1 MFGPIPHR
9 PRSLRPQNALRC
21 FLRRKLLENVHI
33 PAWAVRRGTDRP
45 GSFLVKRTLLGILVA
60 AMLGVRCGADPAGP
74 AARHR
79 AAPLPDLRE
88 AGDLFEAG
96 AGDWLSEGAARTGL
110 DFTHF
115 NGMSG
120 RYYFPEMIPGG
131 AGLLDYDND
140 GDLDVYLVQGHM
152 LGDGLNRNGGSPPD
166 VARRPGGRLF
176 RNDLRV
182 EPDGTR
188 SLRFTDVTDRSG
200 IEARGYGMGV
210 AAGDVDN
217 DGCTDLYLTNLGANQ
232 LFRNDC
238 DGTFTDVTESSGAEG
253 GGWSVS
259 AAFVDYDRD
268 GWLDLY
274 VGNYVQYSI
283 ETDRPCTG
291 LAGRRDYCT
300 PEVYAPQADRLYR
313 NRGDGRF
320 TDETVTA
327 LPGAAF
333 GPALGVSTADF
344 DGDGWID
351 VYVAN
356 DVHQNLLWINQRDG
370 TFRERGLVS
379 GAALSGDGVEEASMG
394 VDAGDFDNDGDFDLF
409 MTHLPTEGNNLYEND
424 GTGFFED
431 GSIRTGL
438 GPASHGHTGFG
449 AAWLDVDNDGW
460 LDLLAVNGAIEA
472 IDGRG
477 DHPFP
482 YDETNLLFRNLRNGR
497 FEDVTAGAGA
507 AFRRSE
513 ISRGAAFG
521 DIDNDGDTDVVVSNN
536 SGPARLLLN
545 EVGNRSRWLGLR
557 LLGSGAQRD
566 MLGARVAVTGAGETR
581 WRHVRTDGSYAS
593 AHDPRVLVGLG
604 ASAESPRVRVVW
616 ASGRVEEWRDLPVDA
631 YTTLTEGQGAAP

>member
-1 MFGPIPHR
+1 M
-9 PRSLRPQNALRC
+9 C
-21 FLRRKLLENVHI
+21 I

-45 GSFLVKRTLLGILVA
+45 GSFLVKRTLLGVLVA
-60 AMLGVRCGADPAGP
+60 AALGARCGGDPAGTAAGLP
-74 AARHR
+74 AV
-79 AAPLPDLRE
+79 PPPDPRE
-88 AGDLFEAG
+88 AGDLVEAG
-96 AGDWLSEGAARTGL
+96 ANDWFSEGAARTGL

-120 RYYFPEMIPGG
+120 RYYFPEMIPAG

-140 GDLDVYLVQGHM
+140 GDLDVYLVQGRL
-152 LGDGLNRNGGSPPD
+152 LGSDPNRDGGSPPAA
-166 VARRPGGRLF
+166 ARRPGGRLL

-188 SLRFTDVTDRSG
+188 SVRFTDVTDRSG
-200 IEARGYGMGV
+200 IEALGYGMGV
-210 AAGDVDN
+210 AAGDVTN

-238 DGTFTDVTESSGAEG
+238 DGTFTDVTASSGAEG

-283 ETDRPCTG
+283 ETDRACTG

-327 LPGAAF
+327 LHGAAF

-370 TFRERGLVS
+370 TFRDRGLVS
-379 GAALSGDGVEEASMG
+379 GAALSGDGVAEASMG
-394 VDAGDFDNDGDFDLF
+394 VDAGDFDNDGDVDLF

-424 GTGFFED
+424 GAGFFED
-431 GSIRTGL
+431 ASIRTAL

-449 AAWLDVDNDGW
+449 AGWFDIDNDGW

-545 EVGNRSRWLGLR
+545 EVGNRSHWLGLR
-557 LLGSGAQRD
+557 LLGSGVRRD
-566 MLGARVAVTGAGETR
+566 MLGARVAVTSAGETR

-604 ASAESPRVRVVW
+604 ALAEPPRVRVVW
-616 ASGRVEEWRDLPVDA
+616 ASGRVEEWSDLPVDA

>member
-1 MFGPIPHR
+1 MTVRVRTRVRHPLASGARGADSFGTI
-9 PRSLRPQNALRC
+9 C
-21 FLRRKLLENVHI
+21 
-33 PAWAVRRGTDRP
+33 AWSPTGRA
-45 GSFLVKRTLLGILVA
+45 
-60 AMLGVRCGADPAGP
+60 RCGSQTSPNEAGS
-74 AARHR
+74 RR
-79 AAPLPDLRE
+79 AATAWESR
-88 AGDLFEAG
+88 
-96 AGDWLSEGAARTGL
+96 
-110 DFTHF
+110 
-115 NGMSG
+115 
-120 RYYFPEMIPGG
+120 
-131 AGLLDYDND
+131 
-140 GDLDVYLVQGHM
+140 
-152 LGDGLNRNGGSPPD
+152 
-166 VARRPGGRLF
+166 
-176 RNDLRV
+176 
-182 EPDGTR
+182 
-188 SLRFTDVTDRSG
+188 
-200 IEARGYGMGV
+200 
-210 AAGDVDN
+210 AGDVTN
-217 DGCTDLYLTNLGANQ
+217 DGCTDLYLTNLGPNQ
-232 LFRNDC
+232 LLRNNC

-259 AAFVDYDRD
+259 AAFIDYDRD

-327 LPGAAF
+327 LSGAAF
-333 GPALGVSTADF
+333 GPALGVSAADF
-344 DGDGWID
+344 DADGWID

-370 TFRERGLVS
+370 TFRDRGLVS
-379 GAALSGDGVEEASMG
+379 GAALSGDGVAEASMG
-394 VDAGDFDNDGDFDLF
+394 VDAGDFDNDGDVDLF

-431 GSIRTGL
+431 VSIRTGL
-438 GPASHGHTGFG
+438 GPASRGHTGFG

-497 FEDVTAGAGA
+497 FEDVTARAGA
-507 AFRRSE
+507 TLPPVGDQPRRGV
-513 ISRGAAFG
+513 RRPRQRRRHRCRRFQQQR
-521 DIDNDGDTDVVVSNN
+521 
-536 SGPARLLLN
+536 PARLLLN
-545 EVGNRSRWLGLR
+545 EVGNRSHWLGLK

-566 MLGARVAVTGAGETR
+566 MLGARVAVTARGETR

-593 AHDPRVLVGLG
+593 AHDPACWWDWVPRRSLREC
-604 ASAESPRVRVVW
+604 ASCGRAGESRNCATSRSTPTRR
-616 ASGRVEEWRDLPVDA
+616 
-631 YTTLTEGQGAAP
+631 

>member
-1 MFGPIPHR
+1 MKR
-9 PRSLRPQNALRC
+9 AL
-21 FLRRKLLENVHI
+21 F
-33 PAWAVRRGTDRP
+33 
-45 GSFLVKRTLLGILVA
+45 GILVA

-79 AAPLPDLRE
+79 TAPLPDLRE

-96 AGDWLSEGAARTGL
+96 AGDWFSEAAARTGL

-120 RYYFPEMIPGG
+120 RYYFPEMIPAG

-140 GDLDVYLVQGHM
+140 GDLDVYLVQGRL
-152 LGDGLNRNGGSPPD
+152 LGDGPNRNDGSPPP
-166 VARRPGGRLF
+166 VAPRPGGRLF
-176 RNDLRV
+176 RSDLRV

-188 SLRFTDVTDRSG
+188 SVRFTDVTERSG

-210 AAGDVDN
+210 AAGDVTN
-217 DGCTDLYLTNLGANQ
+217 DGCTDLYLTNLGPNQ
-232 LFRNDC
+232 LFRNNC
-238 DGTFTDVTESSGAEG
+238 DGTFTDVSEAGGAEG

-320 TDETVTA
+320 TDETVTG

-344 DGDGWID
+344 DGDGWSD

-356 DVHQNLLWINQRDG
+356 DVHQNLLWINQGDG
-370 TFRERGLVS
+370 TFRDRGLVS
-379 GAALSGDGVEEASMG
+379 GAALSGDGAAEASMG

-409 MTHLPTEGNNLYEND
+409 MTHLPTEGNNLYENV
-424 GTGFFED
+424 GNGLFED
-431 GSIRTGL
+431 ASIRTGL

-449 AAWLDVDNDGW
+449 AGWLDVDNDGW

-497 FEDVTAGAGA
+497 FEEVSAGAGA

-521 DIDNDGDTDVVVSNN
+521 DVDNDGDTDVVVSNN

-545 EVGNRSRWLGLR
+545 EVGNRSHWLGLR

-566 MLGARVAVTGAGETR
+566 MLGARVAVTSAGETR
-581 WRHVRTDGSYAS
+581 WRHARTDGSYAS

-604 ASAESPRVRVVW
+604 ASAEPPRVRVVW
-616 ASGRVEEWRDLPVDA
+616 PSGRVEEWRDLPVDA

>member
-1 MFGPIPHR
+1 MKR
-9 PRSLRPQNALRC
+9 AL
-21 FLRRKLLENVHI
+21 F
-33 PAWAVRRGTDRP
+33 
-45 GSFLVKRTLLGILVA
+45 GILVA
-60 AMLGVRCGADPAGP
+60 AAFGARCGGDPAGTAAGLP
-74 AARHR
+74 AA
-79 AAPLPDLRE
+79 PPPDLRE
-88 AGDLFEAG
+88 AGAG
-96 AGDWLSEGAARTGL
+96 NWFSEGAAGIGL
-110 DFTHF
+110 DFIHF

-120 RYYFPEMIPGG
+120 RYYFPEMIPAG

-140 GDLDVYLVQGHM
+140 GDLDVFLVQSRM
-152 LGDGLNRNGGSPPD
+152 LGDGPSPNAGSPPAG
-166 VARRPGGRLF
+166 VRRPGGRLF

-188 SLRFTDVTDRSG
+188 SLRFTDVTERSG
-200 IEARGYGMGV
+200 IAARGYGMGV
-210 AAGDVDN
+210 AAGDVTN
-217 DGCTDLYLTNLGANQ
+217 DGCTDLYLTNLGPNQ
-232 LFRNDC
+232 LLRNNC

-259 AAFVDYDRD
+259 AAFIDYDRD

-327 LPGAAF
+327 LSGAAF
-333 GPALGVSTADF
+333 GPALGVSAADF
-344 DGDGWID
+344 DADGWID

-370 TFRERGLVS
+370 TFRDRGLVS
-379 GAALSGDGVEEASMG
+379 GAALSGDGVAEASMG
-394 VDAGDFDNDGDFDLF
+394 VDAGDFDNDGDVDLF

-431 GSIRTGL
+431 VSIRTGL
-438 GPASHGHTGFG
+438 GPASRGHTGFG

-497 FEDVTAGAGA
+497 FEDVTARAGA
-507 AFRRSE
+507 TFRRSE

-521 DIDNDGDTDVVVSNN
+521 DLDNDGDTDVVVSNN

-545 EVGNRSRWLGLR
+545 EVGNRSHWLGLK

-566 MLGARVAVTGAGETR
+566 MLGARVAVTAAGETR

-604 ASAESPRVRVVW
+604 AAAESPRVRIMW
-616 ASGRVEEWRDLPVDA
+616 PSGRIEELRDLSIDA
-631 YTTLTEGQGAAP
+631 YTTLTEEQGAAP

>member
-1 MFGPIPHR
+1 M
-9 PRSLRPQNALRC
+9 
-21 FLRRKLLENVHI
+21 
-33 PAWAVRRGTDRP
+33 
-45 GSFLVKRTLLGILVA
+45 KRTLLGILVA
-60 AMLGVRCGADPAGP
+60 AALGARCGGDPAGTAAGLP
-74 AARHR
+74 AA
-79 AAPLPDLRE
+79 PPPDPRE
-88 AGDLFEAG
+88 AGDLVEAG
-96 AGDWLSEGAARTGL
+96 ANDWFSEGAARTGL

-120 RYYFPEMIPGG
+120 RYYFPEMIPAG

-140 GDLDVYLVQGHM
+140 GDLDVYLVQGRL
-152 LGDGLNRNGGSPPD
+152 LGPGPNRNAGPPPA

-188 SLRFTDVTDRSG
+188 SVRFTDVTERSG
-200 IEARGYGMGV
+200 IEARRYGMGV
-210 AAGDVDN
+210 AAGDVTN
-217 DGCTDLYLTNLGANQ
+217 DGCTDLYLTNLGPNQ
-232 LFRNDC
+232 LFRNNC
-238 DGTFTDVTESSGAEG
+238 DGTFTDVSESSGAEG

-259 AAFVDYDRD
+259 AAFLDYDRD

-320 TDETVTA
+320 TDETVTG
-327 LPGAAF
+327 LPGTAF

-344 DGDGWID
+344 DDDGWID

-370 TFRERGLVS
+370 TFRDRGLVS
-379 GAALSGDGVEEASMG
+379 GAALSGDGVAEASMG

-409 MTHLPTEGNNLYEND
+409 MTHLPTEGNNLYENV
-424 GTGFFED
+424 GNGLFED
-431 GSIRTGL
+431 ASIRTGL

-449 AAWLDVDNDGW
+449 AGWLDVDNDGW

-497 FEDVTAGAGA
+497 FEEVSAGAGA
-507 AFRRSE
+507 TFRRSE

-521 DIDNDGDTDVVVSNN
+521 DVDNDGDTDVVVSNN

-545 EVGNRSRWLGLR
+545 EVGDRSHWLGLR
-557 LLGSGAQRD
+557 LLGSGPRRD
-566 MLGARVAVTGAGETR
+566 MLGARVAVTAAGETR

-604 ASAESPRVRVVW
+604 AAAESLRVRVVW
-616 ASGRVEEWRDLPVDA
+616 PGGRVEEWRDLPADD
-631 YTTLTEGQGAAP
+631 YTTLAEGQGAAP

>member
-1 MFGPIPHR
+1 M
-9 PRSLRPQNALRC
+9 
-21 FLRRKLLENVHI
+21 
-33 PAWAVRRGTDRP
+33 
-45 GSFLVKRTLLGILVA
+45 
-60 AMLGVRCGADPAGP
+60 P
-74 AARHR
+74 AAN
-79 AAPLPDLRE
+79 ATAE
-88 AGDLFEAG
+88 
-96 AGDWLSEGAARTGL
+96 
-110 DFTHF
+110 
-115 NGMSG
+115 
-120 RYYFPEMIPGG
+120 
-131 AGLLDYDND
+131 
-140 GDLDVYLVQGHM
+140 
-152 LGDGLNRNGGSPPD
+152 
-166 VARRPGGRLF
+166 PGGRLF

-182 EPDGTR
+182 EADGTR
-188 SLRFTDVTDRSG
+188 SVRFTDVTERSG
-200 IEARGYGMGV
+200 IDAPGYGMGV
-210 AAGDVDN
+210 ATGDVTN
-217 DGCTDLYLTNLGANQ
+217 DGCTDLYLTNLGPNQ
-232 LFRNDC
+232 LFRNNC
-238 DGTFTDVTESSGAEG
+238 DGTFTDVSESSGAEG

-313 NRGDGRF
+313 NLGNGRF
-320 TDETVTA
+320 ADVTAGA

-351 VYVAN
+351 IYVAN
-356 DVHQNLLWINQRDG
+356 DVHANLLWMNQGDG
-370 TFRERGLVS
+370 TFRDGGLLS
-379 GAALSGDGVEEASMG
+379 GAALSGDGAAEASMG

-409 MTHLPTEGNNLYEND
+409 MTHLPNEGNNLYEND
-424 GTGFFED
+424 GSAFFED
-431 GSIRTGL
+431 ASIRTGL
-438 GPASHGHTGFG
+438 GPASHGRTGFG
-449 AAWLDVDNDGW
+449 TAWFDMDNDGW

-497 FEDVTAGAGA
+497 FADVTDRAGGA
-507 AFRRSE
+507 LRLSE

-536 SGPARLLLN
+536 SGRARLLVN
-545 EVGNRSRWLGLR
+545 EVGDRNHWLGLQLTGR
-557 LLGSGAQRD
+557 DAPRD
-566 MLGARVAVTGAGETR
+566 MLGARVAVMRAGEAI

-604 ASAESPRVRVVW
+604 RPAQTPLVRVIW
-616 ASGRVEEWRDLPVDA
+616 PSGRVEEWNDLPLDG
-631 YTTLTEGQGAAP
+631 YTTLAEGTGRVP

>member
-1 MFGPIPHR
+1 MRIL
-9 PRSLRPQNALRC
+9 PR
-21 FLRRKLLENVHI
+21 
-33 PAWAVRRGTDRP
+33 AVRRGTDRP
-45 GSFLVKRTLLGILVA
+45 GIFFSVKSTTPAILLTA
-60 AMLGVRCGADPAGP
+60 AMSVCCGDGAPATGGGQ
-74 AARHR
+74 AG
-79 AAPLPDLRE
+79 AAP
-88 AGDLFEAG
+88 ATEAG
-96 AGDWLSEGAARTGL
+96 AEGGADEAAAGAWFAERALAAGL
-110 DFTHF
+110 DFIHT

-120 RYYFPEMIPGG
+120 RYYFPEMIPAG

-140 GDLDVYLVQGHM
+140 GDLDVYLVQGRP
-152 LGDGLNRNGGSPPD
+152 LAEGSARNPASPAAD
-166 VARRPGGRLF
+166 AAIEPGGRLF

-182 EPDGTR
+182 EADGTR
-188 SLRFTDVTDRSG
+188 SVRFSDVTERSG
-200 IEARGYGMGV
+200 IDAPGYGMGV
-210 AAGDVDN
+210 ATGDVTN
-217 DGCTDLYLTNLGANQ
+217 DGCTDLYLTNLGPNQ
-232 LFRNDC
+232 LFRNNC
-238 DGTFTDVTESSGAEG
+238 DGTFTDVSDSSGAEG

-313 NRGDGRF
+313 NLGGGRF
-320 TDETVTA
+320 VDETVTA
-327 LPGAAF
+327 LTGTRF

-351 VYVAN
+351 IYVAN
-356 DVHQNLLWINQRDG
+356 DVHANLLWMNQGDG
-370 TFRERGLVS
+370 TFRDGGLLS
-379 GAALSGDGVEEASMG
+379 GAALSGDGVAEASMG

-409 MTHLPTEGNNLYEND
+409 MTHLPNEGNNLYEND
-424 GTGFFED
+424 GAAFFED
-431 GSIRTGL
+431 VSIRTGL
-438 GPASHGHTGFG
+438 GPASHGRTGFG
-449 AAWLDVDNDGW
+449 TAWFDIDNDGW

-497 FEDVTAGAGA
+497 FADVTDRAGTAL
-507 AFRRSE
+507 RLSE

-521 DIDNDGDTDVVVSNN
+521 DIDNDGDTDMVVSNN
-536 SGPARLLLN
+536 SGRARLFFN
-545 EVGNRSRWLGLR
+545 EVGNHNRWLGLR
-557 LLGSGAQRD
+557 LTGRDGPRD
-566 MLGARVAVTGAGETR
+566 MLGARVAVMQAGEAT

-604 ASAESPRVRVVW
+604 RPAQAPLVRVIW
-616 ASGRVEEWRDLPVDA
+616 PSGRVEEWNDLPIDG
-631 YTTLTEGQGAAP
+631 YTTLAEGTGTVP

>member
-1 MFGPIPHR
+1 MKPALPALLLTGALSACGGETPVGT
-9 PRSLRPQNALRC
+9 ALRSGAP
-21 FLRRKLLENVHI
+21 
-33 PAWAVRRGTDRP
+33 PASDG
-45 GSFLVKRTLLGILVA
+45 A
-60 AMLGVRCGADPAGP
+60 AAIDETGRDAWFTE
-74 AARHR
+74 R
-79 AAPLPDLRE
+79 AA
-88 AGDLFEAG
+88 
-96 AGDWLSEGAARTGL
+96 AAGL
-110 DFTHF
+110 DFTHS

-120 RYYFPEMIPGG
+120 RYYFPEMIPAG

-140 GDLDVYLVQGHM
+140 GDLDVYLVQGRL
-152 LGDGLNRNGGSPPD
+152 LGDDPNRSDGSPP
-166 VARRPGGRLF
+166 AAAHRQGGRLF

-182 EPDGTR
+182 EADGTR
-188 SLRFTDVTDRSG
+188 SVRFTDVTEGSE

-210 AAGDVDN
+210 ATGDFTN
-217 DGCTDLYLTNLGANQ
+217 DGCTDIYLTNLGPNQ

-238 DGTFTDVTESSGAEG
+238 DGTFTDVSESSGAEG

-327 LPGAAF
+327 LPGASF

-356 DVHQNLLWINQRDG
+356 DVHANLLWINQRDG

-431 GSIRTGL
+431 VSIRTGL
-438 GPASHGHTGFG
+438 GPASHGRTGFG
-449 AAWLDVDNDGW
+449 TAWFDVDNDGW

-477 DHPFP
+477 DDPLP
-482 YDETNLLFRNLRNGR
+482 YDETDLLFRNLRNGR
-497 FEDVTAGAGA
+497 FEDVTARAGA
-507 AFRRSE
+507 TFRRSE

-536 SGPARLLLN
+536 SGPARLLFN
-545 EVGNRSRWLGLR
+545 EVGDRSHWLGLR
-557 LLGSGAQRD
+557 LLGSGTQRD
-566 MLGARVAVTGAGETR
+566 MLGARVAVIRAGETR

-604 ASAESPRVRVVW
+604 PSSESPRVRVTW
-616 ASGRVEEWRDLPVDA
+616 SSGRVEEWRNLSVDR
-631 YTTLTEGQGAAP
+631 YTTLTEGQGAVP

>member
-1 MFGPIPHR
+1 M
-9 PRSLRPQNALRC
+9 
-21 FLRRKLLENVHI
+21 
-33 PAWAVRRGTDRP
+33 
-45 GSFLVKRTLLGILVA
+45 KRTLLGILVA
-60 AMLGVRCGADPAGP
+60 AALGARCGGDPAGTAAGLP
-74 AARHR
+74 AA
-79 AAPLPDLRE
+79 PPPDPRE
-88 AGDLFEAG
+88 AGGLVEAG
-96 AGDWLSEGAARTGL
+96 AGDWFSEGAARTGL

-120 RYYFPEMIPGG
+120 RYYFPEMIPAG

-140 GDLDVYLVQGHM
+140 GDLDVYLVQGR
-152 LGDGLNRNGGSPPD
+152 LLDAGPNRNEGSSP
-166 VARRPGGRLF
+166 AASRRPGGRLL

-188 SLRFTDVTDRSG
+188 SVRFTDVTERSG

-210 AAGDVDN
+210 VAGDVTN

-327 LPGAAF
+327 LAGAAF

-370 TFRERGLVS
+370 TFRDRGLVS
-379 GAALSGDGVEEASMG
+379 GAALSGDGVAEASMG

-424 GTGFFED
+424 GAGFFED
-431 GSIRTGL
+431 VSIRTGL
-438 GPASHGHTGFG
+438 GPASRGHTGFG
-449 AAWLDVDNDGW
+449 AAWLDADNDGW

-521 DIDNDGDTDVVVSNN
+521 DLDNDGDTDVVVSNN

-545 EVGNRSRWLGLR
+545 EVGNRSHWLGLR
-557 LLGSGAQRD
+557 LLGSGVERD
-566 MLGARVAVTGAGETR
+566 MLGARVAVTSAGETR

-604 ASAESPRVRVVW
+604 ASAEAPRVRVVW

>member
-1 MFGPIPHR
+1 MKSTPPAI
-9 PRSLRPQNALRC
+9 
-21 FLRRKLLENVHI
+21 LLAAIVSVCCGGA
-33 PAWAVRRGTDRP
+33 PSGTTVESGAAAAP
-45 GSFLVKRTLLGILVA
+45 VA
-60 AMLGVRCGADPAGP
+60 AGAA
-74 AARHR
+74 H
-79 AAPLPDLRE
+79 
-88 AGDLFEAG
+88 AGDENA
-96 AGDWLSEGAARTGL
+96 WLTERAVAAGL
-110 DFTHF
+110 DFTHT

-140 GDLDVYLVQGHM
+140 GDLDVYLVQGRA
-152 LGDGLNRNGGSPPD
+152 LGKGSGQDRVMPSPE
-166 VARRPGGRLF
+166 AAIRPGGRLF

-182 EPDGTR
+182 EADGAR
-188 SLRFTDVTDRSG
+188 SVRLTDVTERSG
-200 IEARGYGMGV
+200 IDAPGYGMGV
-210 AAGDVDN
+210 ATGDVDN
-217 DGCTDLYLTNLGANQ
+217 DGCTDLYLTNLGPNR
-232 LFRNDC
+232 LFRNNC
-238 DGTFTDVTESSGAEG
+238 DGTFTDVSAPGGAEG

-313 NRGDGRF
+313 NLGDGRF
-320 TDETVTA
+320 ADETATA
-327 LPGAAF
+327 LAGARF

-356 DVHQNLLWINQRDG
+356 DVAANLLWMNQGDG
-370 TFRERGLVS
+370 TFREGGLLA
-379 GAALSGDGVEEASMG
+379 GAALSGDGVAEASMG

-424 GTGFFED
+424 GAAFFED
-431 GSIRTGL
+431 VSIRTGL
-438 GPASHGHTGFG
+438 GPASHGRTGFG
-449 AAWLDVDNDGW
+449 TAWFDIDNDGW

-482 YDETNLLFRNLRNGR
+482 YDETNLLFRNLGNGR
-497 FEDVTAGAGA
+497 FEDVTERAGA
-507 AFRRSE
+507 ALRLSE

-536 SGPARLLLN
+536 AGRARLFVN
-545 EVGNRSRWLGLR
+545 EAGNRNHWLGLR
-557 LLGSGAQRD
+557 LTGRDAPRD
-566 MLGARVAVTGAGETR
+566 MLGARVAVMRDGEAI
-581 WRHVRTDGSYAS
+581 WRHARTDGSYAS
-593 AHDPRVLVGLG
+593 AHDPRVLIGLG
-604 ASAESPRVRVVW
+604 RSARAPLVRVMW
-616 ASGRVEEWRDLPVDA
+616 PSGRVEEWNDLPIDG
-631 YTTLTEGQGAAP
+631 YTTLAEGEGAVP